1 MESTIKS
8 FSSSSVFF
16 NDSKINIV
24 LVDGEIIGYVL
35 LCNSSKVFNK
45 LIIERKSI
53 LAQDFGCTPTES
65 YTVNEKGDHTVLLET
80 PTRSYIWGG
89 KRMRS
94 KLEMKKAVQIA
105 GIF

>member
-16 NDSKINIV
+16 NDDKINII
-24 LVDGEIIGYVL
+24 LVDDEIVGYVL
-35 LCNSSKVFNK
+35 LCHSSKVFNN
-45 LIIERKSI
+45 LIVERKSI

-89 KRMRS
+89 KRTRS
-94 KLEMKKAVQIA
+94 KLEMKKATKIA
-105 GIF
+105 GAF